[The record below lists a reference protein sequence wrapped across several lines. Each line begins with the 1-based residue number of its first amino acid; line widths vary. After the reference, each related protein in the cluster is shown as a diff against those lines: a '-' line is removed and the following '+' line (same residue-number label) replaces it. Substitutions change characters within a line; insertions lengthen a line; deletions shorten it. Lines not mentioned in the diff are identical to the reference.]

1 MMEKTGLPGTEVA
14 KMLGVNYRS
23 LMRLQEQQLIDV
35 GGGGQH
41 GRATLWTRK
50 NIQEA
55 SVIFN
60 LRAARVSLQKIRET
74 MDWLRDQGHN
84 PFSTGEFVVISSKS
98 GQPKDIIK
106 FVDKD
111 TAFSIMGNT
120 KGQLVFPIWR
130 P

>member
-1 MMEKTGLPGTEVA
+1 MEQQGIPGTEAA
-14 KMLGVNYRS
+14 KKLGVNYRS
-23 LMRLQEQQLIDV
+23 LMRLQEQGLIEVD
-35 GGGGQH
+35 GGGQH
-41 GRATLWTRK
+41 GRATLWTPK

-60 LRAARVSLQKIRET
+60 LRAARISLQKIRET
-74 MDWLRDQGHN
+74 MEWLRDQGHN
-84 PFSTGEFVVISSKS
+84 PFSTGEFVVISGKS
-98 GQPKDIIK
+98 GKPHDIIK

-111 TAFSIMGNT
+111 TAFSIMGGT

>member
-1 MMEKTGLPGTEVA
+1 MEKAAVPGTEVA
-14 KMLGVNYRS
+14 KLLGVNYRS
-23 LMRLQEQQLIDV
+23 LMRLQEQRLIDV

-41 GRATLWTRK
+41 GKATLWTRK

-74 MDWLRDQGHN
+74 MEWLRDQGQN
-84 PFSTGEFVVISSKS
+84 PFSSGEFMVISRKN
-98 GQPKDIIK
+98 GRPHEIIK

-111 TAFSIMGNT
+111 TAFSIMGES
-120 KGQLVFPIWR
+120 KGQLVLPIWR

>member
-1 MMEKTGLPGTEVA
+1 MEKSGMPGTEVA

-23 LMRLQEQQLIDV
+23 LMRLQEQRLIDV

-41 GRATLWTRK
+41 GRATLWTPK

-84 PFSTGEFVVISSKS
+84 PFSSGEFVVISSKS
-98 GQPKDIIK
+98 GHPRDIIK

-111 TAFSIMGNT
+111 VAFSIMGNG
-120 KGQLVFPIWR
+120 KGQMVLPIWR

>member
-1 MMEKTGLPGTEVA
+1 MERSGVPGTEVA
-14 KMLGVNYRS
+14 KLLGVNYRS
-23 LMRLQEQQLIDV
+23 LMRLQEQRLIDV

-41 GRATLWTRK
+41 GKSTLWTPK

-74 MDWLRDQGHN
+74 MEWLREQGHN
-84 PFSTGEFVVISSKS
+84 PFSSGEFVVISSKS
-98 GQPKDIIK
+98 GQPRDIIK

-111 TAFSIMGNT
+111 TAFSIMGSG
-120 KGQLVFPIWR
+120 KGQMVLPIWR